1 MNVEEI
7 REYCIS
13 KPGVTEGFPFD
24 DTTLVFKVGGKM
36 FALLSLEDDLSM
48 NLKCDPELAISLR
61 EQYPAIIPGYH
72 MNKTHWNTVFTNGV
86 SDDLLRELIDG
97 SYLLI
102 FNSLPGK
109 KKKSNRKQRKSV
121 KTSISIYQ
129 RINLP

>member
-61 EQYPAIIPGYH
+61 EQYPGIIPGYH

-86 SDDLLRELIDG
+86 SDKLLMELIDG
-97 SYLLI
+97 SFMLI
-102 FNSLPGK
+102 YNTLPEK
-109 KKKSNRKQRKSV
+109 KRREIESGTKV
-121 KTSISIYQ
+121 
-129 RINLP
+129 